1 MFWKTGCNCFPIIEL
16 MILSGKNE
24 ENTRMKKAKQCLIAL
39 LSGALL
45 AITVLSGCG
54 QSQKA
59 VSKNDDHLTVYLWE
73 NRLMKNI
80 VPYIHEQFPD
90 QDIEFITGNNDTDL
104 YSYFEEHGELPD
116 IITVRR
122 FSGKD
127 AQDLEPYLMD
137 FASYDVVS
145 RYYSYALQY
154 YKNSKDEIQW
164 LPICG
169 IPQTII
175 ANKTLFEQ
183 YGIKIPKNYKEY
195 AQACQQ
201 FYDNGIKPYS
211 LDLAEDWSA
220 HEVIQTGAIGE
231 FMSLDGIEW
240 RSSAESASGDI
251 AFDDALWKRIFSE
264 TSQFLKDSHFGKED
278 INIDINTGTQ
288 MFVEG
293 KSAMF
298 HGHPTVMQQL
308 QKQMDAELTRIPY
321 FSQTSDESY
330 VYMTPSLNIAFN
342 KNLEKDREKLDT
354 ALDVLD
360 CMISEEGQKL
370 IADGSGVISLN
381 TDVPTMMQDVPGLEE
396 EINHNAVY
404 IRYSAQKSFD
414 ASLEA
419 VHGLLSGEMD
429 ETQAYDTFRSV
440 MNRKDPEEK
449 ATVNFENEY
458 SISLNDR
465 NGRDAASSILTTI
478 REENDAQLALAPYY
492 YFTSSMY
499 KGECTSSRVGMMTA
513 KSSDTALYVAKING
527 KQVYGL
533 VENYLADADENFYV
547 TNKYE
552 LPIASG
558 MKMIVNQAASGF
570 SLKDL
575 TVNDKKIDKEK
586 EYSILLTDTTMSVLK
601 KINPKCEIEQLKD
614 TTLSSAWTEAMSNGQ
629 QPSAPED
636 YIEVEQ

>member
-1 MFWKTGCNCFPIIEL
+1 
-16 MILSGKNE
+16 
-24 ENTRMKKAKQCLIAL
+24 MKKAKHYLIAL
-39 LSGALL
+39 LSGVLVAT
-45 AITVLSGCG
+45 TVLSGCG
-54 QSQKA
+54 QSEKA
-59 VSKNDDHLTVYLWE
+59 VSENDDHLTVYLWE

-80 VPYIHEQFPD
+80 VPYIYEQFPD

-122 FSGKD
+122 FSGTD
-127 AQDLEPYLMD
+127 AQNLEPYLMD

-169 IPQTII
+169 MPQTII

-183 YGIKIPKNYKEY
+183 FGIKIPENYKEY

-251 AFDDALWKRIFSE
+251 AFDDTLWERIFSE
-264 TSQFLKDSHFGKED
+264 TNTFLKDSHFTSDD
-278 INIDINTGTQ
+278 ISVDINTAAQ
-288 MFVEG
+288 MFLEG
-293 KSAMF
+293 KAAMF
-298 HGHPTVMQQL
+298 HGYPALMQEYQE
-308 QKQMDAELTRIPY
+308 QMDAELTRIPF
-321 FSQTSDESY
+321 FSQISDEAFIN
-330 VYMTPSLNIAFN
+330 MTPSLNIAFN
-342 KNLEKDREKLDT
+342 KDLEKDQEKLDL
-354 ALDVLD
+354 AFDVLD
-360 CMISEEGQKL
+360 RMISKEGQTL
-370 IADGSGVISLN
+370 IAEGKGVISLN
-381 TDVPTMMQDVPGLEE
+381 VDVPNMMEDVPGLED
-396 EINHNAVY
+396 EINNNSVY

-414 ASLEA
+414 ASLKA

-429 ETQAYDTFRSV
+429 ETQAYDAFRST
-440 MNRKDPEEK
+440 MNSKDSKEK
-449 ATVNFENEY
+449 NTVNFKNEY
-458 SISLNDR
+458 SISLNDK

-478 REENDAQLALAPYY
+478 REENDAQLALVPYY
-492 YFTSSMY
+492 YFTSSIY
-499 KGECTSSRVGMMTA
+499 KGECTGSRVALMTA
-513 KSSDTALYVAKING
+513 KSSDAPLYLAKING
-527 KQVYGL
+527 KEVYEL
-533 VENYLADADENFYV
+533 AEKYLADSDEKFHV

-558 MKMIVNQAASGF
+558 MKIIVSQEENGF
-570 SLKDL
+570 SLQDIEVNKKKTDKD
-575 TVNDKKIDKEK
+575 K

-601 KINPKCEIEQLKD
+601 KINPECEIRQLKD
-614 TTLSSAWTEAMSNGQ
+614 TTLSSAWTAAMANGQ

-636 YIEVEQ
+636 YIEVEK

>member
-1 MFWKTGCNCFPIIEL
+1 MQKTKCYLAALVSGVLLVIG
-16 MILSGKNE
+16 IL
-24 ENTRMKKAKQCLIAL
+24 A
-39 LSGALL
+39 
-45 AITVLSGCG
+45 GCG
-54 QSQKA
+54 QSKKEI
-59 VSKNDDHLTVYLWE
+59 SKNDDHLTVYLWE

-80 VPYIHEQFPD
+80 APYIQEQFPD
-90 QDIEFITGNNDTDL
+90 HDIEFIVGNNDTDL

-122 FSGKD
+122 FSGTD
-127 AQDLEPYLMD
+127 AQDLQPYLMD

-175 ANKTLFEQ
+175 ANKTLFDQ
-183 YGIKIPKNYKEY
+183 YGIKIPENYEEY

-231 FMSLDGIEW
+231 FMSLDGIKW
-240 RSSAESASGDI
+240 RSSAESASEDI
-251 AFDDALWKRIFSE
+251 AFDDALWERIFSE
-264 TSQFLKDSHFGKED
+264 TNTFLRDSYFTKED
-278 INIDINTGTQ
+278 ISVDINTATQ
-288 MFVEG
+288 MFLEG
-293 KSAMF
+293 KAAMF
-298 HGHPTVMQQL
+298 HGYPALMQDFQE
-308 QKQMDAELTRIPY
+308 QMDAELIRIPF
-321 FSQTSDESY
+321 FSQISDEAFIN
-330 VYMTPSLNIAFN
+330 MTPSLNIAFN
-342 KNLEKDREKLDT
+342 KDLEKDQEKLEL

-381 TDVPTMMQDVPGLEE
+381 IDVPSMMEDVPGLED
-396 EINHNAVY
+396 EISDNSVY

-419 VHGLLSGEMD
+419 VHGLLSGKMD
-429 ETQAYDTFRSV
+429 ATQAYNVFRNV
-440 MNRKDPEEK
+440 MNSKDTEEK
-449 ATVNFENEY
+449 ATVNFEHKY
-458 SISLNDR
+458 SISLNDK

-478 REENDAQLALAPYY
+478 RKENDAQLAFAPYY
-492 YFTSSMY
+492 YFTSSVY
-499 KGECTSSRVGMMTA
+499 KGECAGSRVALMTA
-513 KSSDTALYVAKING
+513 KSSDTSLYLAKING
-527 KQVYGL
+527 KQIHEL
-533 VENYLADADENFYV
+533 VSKYLTDSNDDFSV
-547 TNKYE
+547 TDKYE

-558 MKMIVNQAASGF
+558 MKIVIKDEENKF
-570 SLKDL
+570 SLKDII
-575 TVNDKKIDKEK
+575 VNEKKLDEEK
-586 EYSILLTDTTMSVLK
+586 EYSILLTETTMSILK
-601 KINPKCEIEQLKD
+601 KINPECAIEQLKD
-614 TTLSSAWTEAMSNGQ
+614 TTLSSVWVASMANGQ

-636 YIEVEQ
+636 YIEVEK

>member
-1 MFWKTGCNCFPIIEL
+1 
-16 MILSGKNE
+16 
-24 ENTRMKKAKQCLIAL
+24 MKKAKQCLIAL
-39 LSGALL
+39 LPGVLL
-45 AITVLSGCG
+45 TITVLSGCG

-175 ANKTLFEQ
+175 ANKTLFDQ
-183 YGIKIPKNYKEY
+183 YGIKIPENYEEY

-231 FMSLDGIEW
+231 FMSLDGIKW
-240 RSSAESASGDI
+240 RSSAESASEDI
-251 AFDDALWKRIFSE
+251 EFDDALWERIFSE
-264 TSQFLKDSHFGKED
+264 TNTFLKDSHFTKED
-278 INIDINTGTQ
+278 ISVDINTATQ
-288 MFVEG
+288 MFLEG
-293 KSAMF
+293 KAAMF
-298 HGHPTVMQQL
+298 HGYPALMQDFQE
-308 QKQMDAELTRIPY
+308 QMDAELIRIPF
-321 FSQTSDESY
+321 FSQISDEAFIN
-330 VYMTPSLNIAFN
+330 MTLSLNIAFN
-342 KNLEKDREKLDT
+342 KDLEKDQEKLDL

-381 TDVPTMMQDVPGLEE
+381 TDVPSMMEDVPGLED
-396 EINHNAVY
+396 EISDNSVY

-429 ETQAYDTFRSV
+429 ATQAYNVFRNV
-440 MNRKDPEEK
+440 MNSKDTEEK
-449 ATVNFENEY
+449 ATVNFEHKY
-458 SISLNDR
+458 SISLNDK

-478 REENDAQLALAPYY
+478 RKENDAQLAFAPYY
-492 YFTSSMY
+492 YFTSSVY
-499 KGECTSSRVGMMTA
+499 KGECAGSRVALMTA
-513 KSSDTALYVAKING
+513 KSSDTSLYLAKING
-527 KQVYGL
+527 KQIHEL
-533 VENYLADADENFYV
+533 VSEYLTDSNDDFSV
-547 TNKYE
+547 TDKYE

-558 MKMIVNQAASGF
+558 MKIVIKDEENKF
-570 SLKDL
+570 SLKDII
-575 TVNDKKIDKEK
+575 VNEKKLDEEK
-586 EYSILLTDTTMSVLK
+586 EYSILLTETTMSILK
-601 KINPKCEIEQLKD
+601 KINPECAIEQLND
-614 TTLSSAWTEAMSNGQ
+614 TTLSSAWVAAMANGQ
-629 QPSAPED
+629 QPSAPEK
-636 YIEVEQ
+636 

>member
-1 MFWKTGCNCFPIIEL
+1 
-16 MILSGKNE
+16 
-24 ENTRMKKAKQCLIAL
+24 MKKKKRYLAVLVA
-39 LSGALL
+39 GVLL
-45 AITVLSGCG
+45 ATAVLSGCG
-54 QSQKA
+54 QSKKEI
-59 VSKNDDHLTVYLWE
+59 SKNDDHLTVYLWE

-80 VPYIHEQFPD
+80 APYIQEQFPD
-90 QDIEFITGNNDTDL
+90 HDIEFIVGNNDTDL

-122 FSGKD
+122 FSGTD
-127 AQDLEPYLMD
+127 AQDLQPYLMD

-175 ANKTLFEQ
+175 ANKTLFDQ
-183 YGIKIPKNYKEY
+183 YGIKIPENYEEY

-231 FMSLDGIEW
+231 FMSLDGIKW

-251 AFDDALWKRIFSE
+251 AFDDALWERIFSE
-264 TSQFLKDSHFGKED
+264 TNTFLRDSHFTKED
-278 INIDINTGTQ
+278 ISVDINTATQ
-288 MFVEG
+288 MFLEG
-293 KSAMF
+293 KAAMF
-298 HGHPTVMQQL
+298 HGYPALMQDFQE
-308 QKQMDAELTRIPY
+308 QMDAELIRIPF
-321 FSQTSDESY
+321 FSQISDEAFIN
-330 VYMTPSLNIAFN
+330 MTPSLNIAFN
-342 KNLEKDREKLDT
+342 KDLEKDQEKLDL

-381 TDVPTMMQDVPGLEE
+381 IDVPSMMEDVSGLED
-396 EINHNAVY
+396 EISDNSVY

-429 ETQAYDTFRSV
+429 ATQAYNVFRNV
-440 MNRKDPEEK
+440 MNSKDTEEK
-449 ATVNFENEY
+449 AIVNFEHTY
-458 SISLNDR
+458 SISLNDK

-478 REENDAQLALAPYY
+478 RKENDAQLAFAPYY
-492 YFTSSMY
+492 YFTSSVY
-499 KGECTSSRVGMMTA
+499 KGECASSRVALMTA
-513 KSSDTALYVAKING
+513 KNSDTSLYLAKING
-527 KQVYGL
+527 KQIHEL
-533 VENYLADADENFYV
+533 VSKYLTDSNDDFSV
-547 TNKYE
+547 TDKYE

-558 MKMIVNQAASGF
+558 MKIVIKDEKNKF
-570 SLKDL
+570 SLKDII
-575 TVNDKKIDKEK
+575 VNEKKLDEEK
-586 EYSILLTDTTMSVLK
+586 EYSILLTETTMSILK
-601 KINPKCEIEQLKD
+601 KINPECAIEQLND
-614 TTLSSAWTEAMSNGQ
+614 TTLSSAWVAAMANGQ

-636 YIEVEQ
+636 YIEVEK

>member
-1 MFWKTGCNCFPIIEL
+1 
-16 MILSGKNE
+16 
-24 ENTRMKKAKQCLIAL
+24 MKKAKHCLIAL
-39 LSGALL
+39 LSGVLVAT
-45 AITVLSGCG
+45 TVLSGCG
-54 QSQKA
+54 QSEKA
-59 VSKNDDHLTVYLWE
+59 VSENDDHLTVYLWE

-80 VPYIHEQFPD
+80 VPYIYEQFPD

-122 FSGKD
+122 FSGTD
-127 AQDLEPYLMD
+127 AQDLEPCLMD

-169 IPQTII
+169 MPQTII

-183 YGIKIPKNYKEY
+183 YGIRIPKNYKEY

-251 AFDDALWKRIFSE
+251 AFDDTLWERIFSE
-264 TSQFLKDSHFGKED
+264 TNTFLKDSHFTSDD
-278 INIDINTGTQ
+278 ISVDINTAAQ
-288 MFVEG
+288 MFLEG
-293 KSAMF
+293 KAAMF
-298 HGHPTVMQQL
+298 HGYPALMQEYQE
-308 QKQMDAELTRIPY
+308 QMDAELTRIPF
-321 FSQTSDESY
+321 FSQISDEAFIN
-330 VYMTPSLNIAFN
+330 MTPSLNIAFN
-342 KNLEKDREKLDT
+342 KDLEKDQEKLDL
-354 ALDVLD
+354 AFDVLD
-360 CMISEEGQKL
+360 RMISKEGQTL
-370 IADGSGVISLN
+370 IAEGKGVISLN
-381 TDVPTMMQDVPGLEE
+381 VDVPNMMEDVPGLED
-396 EINHNAVY
+396 EINNNSVY

-414 ASLEA
+414 ASLKA

-429 ETQAYDTFRSV
+429 ETQAYDAFRST
-440 MNRKDPEEK
+440 MNSKDSKEK
-449 ATVNFENEY
+449 NTVNFKNEY
-458 SISLNDR
+458 SISLNDK

-478 REENDAQLALAPYY
+478 REENDAQLALVPYY
-492 YFTSSMY
+492 YFTSSIY
-499 KGECTSSRVGMMTA
+499 KGECTGSRVALMTA
-513 KSSDTALYVAKING
+513 KSSDAPLYLAKING
-527 KQVYGL
+527 KEVYEL
-533 VENYLADADENFYV
+533 AEKYLADSDEKFHV

-558 MKMIVNQAASGF
+558 MKIIVSQEENGF
-570 SLKDL
+570 SLQDIEVNKKKTDKD
-575 TVNDKKIDKEK
+575 K

-601 KINPKCEIEQLKD
+601 KINPECEIRQLKD
-614 TTLSSAWTEAMSNGQ
+614 TTLSSAWTAAMANGQ

-636 YIEVEQ
+636 YIEVEK

>member
-1 MFWKTGCNCFPIIEL
+1 
-16 MILSGKNE
+16 
-24 ENTRMKKAKQCLIAL
+24 MKKAKHCLIAL
-39 LSGALL
+39 LSGVLVAT
-45 AITVLSGCG
+45 TVLSGCG
-54 QSQKA
+54 QSEKA
-59 VSKNDDHLTVYLWE
+59 VSENDDHLTVYLWE

-80 VPYIHEQFPD
+80 VPYIYEQFPD

-122 FSGKD
+122 FSGTD

-169 IPQTII
+169 MPQTII

-183 YGIKIPKNYKEY
+183 FGIKIPENYKEY

-231 FMSLDGIEW
+231 FMSLDGIKW
-240 RSSAESASGDI
+240 RSSAESSSGDI
-251 AFDDALWKRIFSE
+251 AFDDTLWERIFSE
-264 TSQFLKDSHFGKED
+264 TNTFLKDSHFTSDD
-278 INIDINTGTQ
+278 ISVDINTAAQ
-288 MFVEG
+288 MFLEG
-293 KSAMF
+293 KAAMF
-298 HGHPTVMQQL
+298 HGYPALMQEYQE
-308 QKQMDAELTRIPY
+308 QMGAELTRIPF
-321 FSQTSDESY
+321 FSQISDEAFIN
-330 VYMTPSLNIAFN
+330 MTPSLNIAFN
-342 KNLEKDREKLDT
+342 KDLEKDQEKLDL
-354 ALDVLD
+354 AFDVLD
-360 CMISEEGQKL
+360 RMISKEGQTL
-370 IADGSGVISLN
+370 IAEGKGVISLN
-381 TDVPTMMQDVPGLEE
+381 VDVPNMMEDVPGLED
-396 EINHNAVY
+396 EINNNSVY

-414 ASLEA
+414 ASLKA

-429 ETQAYDTFRSV
+429 ETQAYDAFRST
-440 MNRKDPEEK
+440 MNSKDSKEET
-449 ATVNFENEY
+449 TVNFENEY
-458 SISLNDR
+458 AISLNDK

-478 REENDAQLALAPYY
+478 REENDAQLALVPYY
-492 YFTSSMY
+492 YFTSSIY
-499 KGECTSSRVGMMTA
+499 KGECTGSRVALMTA
-513 KSSDTALYVAKING
+513 KSSDAPLYLAKING
-527 KQVYGL
+527 KEVYEL
-533 VENYLADADENFYV
+533 AEKYLADSDEKFHV

-558 MKMIVNQAASGF
+558 MKIIVSQEENGF
-570 SLKDL
+570 SLQDIEVNKKKTDKD
-575 TVNDKKIDKEK
+575 K

-601 KINPKCEIEQLKD
+601 KINPECEIRQLKD
-614 TTLSSAWTEAMSNGQ
+614 TTLSSAWTAAMANGQ

-636 YIEVEQ
+636 YIEVEK

>member
-1 MFWKTGCNCFPIIEL
+1 
-16 MILSGKNE
+16 
-24 ENTRMKKAKQCLIAL
+24 MKKAKHCLIAL
-39 LSGALL
+39 LSGVLVAT
-45 AITVLSGCG
+45 TVLSGCG
-54 QSQKA
+54 QSEKA
-59 VSKNDDHLTVYLWE
+59 VSENDDHLTVYLWE

-80 VPYIHEQFPD
+80 VPYIYEQFPD

-122 FSGKD
+122 FSGTD

-169 IPQTII
+169 MPQTII

-183 YGIKIPKNYKEY
+183 YGIRIPKNYKEY

-251 AFDDALWKRIFSE
+251 AFDDTLWERIFSE
-264 TSQFLKDSHFGKED
+264 TNTFLKDSHFTSDD
-278 INIDINTGTQ
+278 ISVDINTAAQ
-288 MFVEG
+288 MFLEG
-293 KSAMF
+293 KAAMF
-298 HGHPTVMQQL
+298 HGYPALMQEYQE
-308 QKQMDAELTRIPY
+308 QMDAELTRIPF
-321 FSQTSDESY
+321 FSQISDESFIN
-330 VYMTPSLNIAFN
+330 MTPSLNIAFN
-342 KNLEKDREKLDT
+342 KELEKDQEKLDL
-354 ALDVLD
+354 AFDVLD
-360 CMISEEGQKL
+360 RMISKEGQTL
-370 IADGSGVISLN
+370 IAEGKGVISLN
-381 TDVPTMMQDVPGLEE
+381 VDVPNMMEDVPGLED
-396 EINHNAVY
+396 EINNNSVY

-414 ASLEA
+414 ASLKA

-429 ETQAYDTFRSV
+429 ETQAYDAFRST
-440 MNRKDPEEK
+440 MNSKDSKEK
-449 ATVNFENEY
+449 NTVNFKNEY
-458 SISLNDR
+458 SISLNDK

-478 REENDAQLALAPYY
+478 REENDAQLALVPYY
-492 YFTSSMY
+492 YFTSSIY
-499 KGECTSSRVGMMTA
+499 KGECTGSRVALMTA
-513 KSSDTALYVAKING
+513 KSSDAPLYLAKING
-527 KQVYGL
+527 KEVYEL
-533 VENYLADADENFYV
+533 AEKYLADSDEKFHV

-558 MKMIVNQAASGF
+558 MKIIVSQEENGF
-570 SLKDL
+570 SLQDIEVNKKKTDKD
-575 TVNDKKIDKEK
+575 K

-601 KINPKCEIEQLKD
+601 KINPECEIRQLKD
-614 TTLSSAWTEAMSNGQ
+614 TTLSSAWTAAMANGQ

-636 YIEVEQ
+636 YIEVEK

>member
-1 MFWKTGCNCFPIIEL
+1 
-16 MILSGKNE
+16 
-24 ENTRMKKAKQCLIAL
+24 MKKAKQCLIAL
-39 LSGALL
+39 LPGVLL
-45 AITVLSGCG
+45 TITVLSGCG

-154 YKNSKDEIQW
+154 YKNSKNEIQW

-264 TSQFLKDSHFGKED
+264 TNTFLKDSHFTSDD
-278 INIDINTGTQ
+278 ISVDINTAAQ
-288 MFVEG
+288 MFLEG
-293 KSAMF
+293 KAAMF
-298 HGHPTVMQQL
+298 HGYPALMQEYQE
-308 QKQMDAELTRIPY
+308 QMDAELTRIPF
-321 FSQTSDESY
+321 FSQISDEAFIN
-330 VYMTPSLNIAFN
+330 MTPSLNIAFN
-342 KNLEKDREKLDT
+342 KELEKDQEKLDL
-354 ALDVLD
+354 AFDVLE
-360 CMISEEGQKL
+360 CMISKEGQTL
-370 IADGSGVISLN
+370 IADGKGVISLN
-381 TDVPTMMQDVPGLEE
+381 VDVPNMMEDVPGLED
-396 EINHNAVY
+396 EINNNSVY

-414 ASLEA
+414 ASLKA

-429 ETQAYDTFRSV
+429 ETQAYDAFRST
-440 MNRKDPEEK
+440 MNSKDSKEET
-449 ATVNFENEY
+449 TVNFENEY
-458 SISLNDR
+458 AISLNDK

-478 REENDAQLALAPYY
+478 REENDAQLALVPYY
-492 YFTSSMY
+492 YFTSSIY
-499 KGECTSSRVGMMTA
+499 KGECTGSRVALMTA
-513 KSSDTALYVAKING
+513 KSYFR
-527 KQVYGL
+527 
-533 VENYLADADENFYV
+533 NYICLFDYLF
-547 TNKYE
+547 
-552 LPIASG
+552 I
-558 MKMIVNQAASGF
+558 
-570 SLKDL
+570 
-575 TVNDKKIDKEK
+575 
-586 EYSILLTDTTMSVLK
+586 
-601 KINPKCEIEQLKD
+601 
-614 TTLSSAWTEAMSNGQ
+614 SS
-629 QPSAPED
+629 
-636 YIEVEQ
+636 

>member
-1 MFWKTGCNCFPIIEL
+1 
-16 MILSGKNE
+16 
-24 ENTRMKKAKQCLIAL
+24 MKKKKRYLAVLVA
-39 LSGALL
+39 GVLL
-45 AITVLSGCG
+45 ATAVLSGCG
-54 QSQKA
+54 QSKKEI
-59 VSKNDDHLTVYLWE
+59 SKNDDHLTVYLWE
-73 NRLMKNI
+73 NSLMKNI
-80 VPYIHEQFPD
+80 VPYIQEQFPD
-90 QDIEFITGNNDTDL
+90 HDIEFIVGNNDTDL

-122 FSGKD
+122 FSGTD
-127 AQDLEPYLMD
+127 AQDLQPYLMD

-175 ANKTLFEQ
+175 ANKTLFDQ
-183 YGIKIPKNYKEY
+183 YGIKIPENYEEY

-231 FMSLDGIEW
+231 FMSLDGIKW

-251 AFDDALWKRIFSE
+251 AFDDALWERIFSE
-264 TSQFLKDSHFGKED
+264 TNTFLRDSHFTKED
-278 INIDINTGTQ
+278 ISVDINTATQ
-288 MFVEG
+288 MFLEG
-293 KSAMF
+293 KAAMF
-298 HGHPTVMQQL
+298 HGYPALMEDFQE
-308 QKQMDAELTRIPY
+308 QMDAELIRIPF
-321 FSQTSDESY
+321 FSQISDEAFIN
-330 VYMTPSLNIAFN
+330 MTPSLNIAFN
-342 KNLEKDREKLDT
+342 KDLEKDQEKLDL

-381 TDVPTMMQDVPGLEE
+381 IDVPSMMEDVPGLED
-396 EINHNAVY
+396 EISDNSVY

-429 ETQAYDTFRSV
+429 ATQAYNVFRNV
-440 MNRKDPEEK
+440 MNSKDTEEK
-449 ATVNFENEY
+449 ATVNFEHKY
-458 SISLNDR
+458 SISLNDK

-478 REENDAQLALAPYY
+478 RKENDAQLAFAPYY
-492 YFTSSMY
+492 YFTSSVY
-499 KGECTSSRVGMMTA
+499 KGECAGSRVALMTA
-513 KSSDTALYVAKING
+513 KSSDTSLYLAKING
-527 KQVYGL
+527 KQIHEL
-533 VENYLADADENFYV
+533 VREYLTDSNDDFSV
-547 TNKYE
+547 TDKYE

-558 MKMIVNQAASGF
+558 MKIVIKDEENKF
-570 SLKDL
+570 SLKDII
-575 TVNDKKIDKEK
+575 VNEKKLDEEK
-586 EYSILLTDTTMSVLK
+586 EYSILLTETTMSILK
-601 KINPKCEIEQLKD
+601 KINPECAIEQLND
-614 TTLSSAWTEAMSNGQ
+614 TTLSSAWVAAMANGQ

-636 YIEVEQ
+636 YIEVEK

>member
-1 MFWKTGCNCFPIIEL
+1 ME
-16 MILSGKNE
+16 
-24 ENTRMKKAKQCLIAL
+24 KAKHYLIAL
-39 LSGALL
+39 LSGVLVA
-45 AITVLSGCG
+45 ATVLSGCG

-59 VSKNDDHLTVYLWE
+59 VSKNDEHLTVYLWE
-73 NRLMKNI
+73 NRLIKNI
-80 VPYIHEQFPD
+80 APYIQEQFPD
-90 QDIEFITGNNDTDL
+90 QDIEFIIGNNDTDL

-116 IITVRR
+116 ILTVRR
-122 FSGKD
+122 FSGTD
-127 AQDLEPYLMD
+127 AQDLQPYLLD

-169 IPQTII
+169 MPQTII

-183 YGIKIPKNYKEY
+183 YGIKIPENYEEY

-211 LDLAEDWSA
+211 MDLGEDWSNN
-220 HEVIQTGAIGE
+220 EIIQAAAIGE
-231 FMSLDGIEW
+231 FTSLDGIEW
-240 RSSAESASGDI
+240 RNGAETAADEVK
-251 AFDDALWKRIFSE
+251 FDDALWKRIFSE

-278 INIDINTGTQ
+278 INIDIDTGTQ
-288 MFVEG
+288 MFVDG

-308 QKQMDAELTRIPY
+308 QKQMDAELIRIPY

-381 TDVPTMMQDVPGLEE
+381 TDVPTMMQDVSGLEE
-396 EINHNAVY
+396 EINNNAVY

-429 ETQAYDTFRSV
+429 ETQAYDAFRST
-440 MNRKDPEEK
+440 MNSKDSKEK
-449 ATVNFENEY
+449 NTVNFENEY
-458 SISLNDR
+458 AISLNDK

-478 REENDAQLALAPYY
+478 REENDAQLALVPYY
-492 YFTSSMY
+492 YFTSSIY

-513 KSSDTALYVAKING
+513 KSSDTALYFAKTNG
-527 KQVYGL
+527 IQVYEL

-558 MKMIVNQAASGF
+558 MKMIVSQKESGF

-586 EYSILLTDTTMSVLK
+586 EYSILLTDTTMSILK
-601 KINPKCEIEQLKD
+601 KINPECEIGQLKD
-614 TTLSSAWTEAMSNGQ
+614 TTLSSAWTAAMANGQ

-636 YIEVEQ
+636 YIEVEK

>member
-1 MFWKTGCNCFPIIEL
+1 
-16 MILSGKNE
+16 
-24 ENTRMKKAKQCLIAL
+24 MKQKKRYLAAL
-39 LSGALL
+39 VAGVLL
-45 AITVLSGCG
+45 ATAVLSGCG
-54 QSQKA
+54 QSKKEI
-59 VSKNDDHLTVYLWE
+59 SKNDDHLTVYLWE

-80 VPYIHEQFPD
+80 APYIQEQFPD
-90 QDIEFITGNNDTDL
+90 HDIEFIVGNNDTDL

-122 FSGKD
+122 FSGTD
-127 AQDLEPYLMD
+127 AQDLQPYLMD

-175 ANKTLFEQ
+175 ANKTLFDQ
-183 YGIKIPKNYKEY
+183 YGIKIPENYEEY

-231 FMSLDGIEW
+231 FMSLDGIKW
-240 RSSAESASGDI
+240 RSSAESASEDI
-251 AFDDALWKRIFSE
+251 AFDDALWERIFSE
-264 TSQFLKDSHFGKED
+264 TNTFLRDSYFTKED
-278 INIDINTGTQ
+278 ISVDINTATQ
-288 MFVEG
+288 MFLEG
-293 KSAMF
+293 KAAMF
-298 HGHPTVMQQL
+298 HGYPALMQDFQE
-308 QKQMDAELTRIPY
+308 QMDAELIRIPF
-321 FSQTSDESY
+321 FSQISDEAFIN
-330 VYMTPSLNIAFN
+330 MTPSLNIAFN
-342 KNLEKDREKLDT
+342 KDLEKDQEKLEL

-381 TDVPTMMQDVPGLEE
+381 IYVPSMMEDVPGLED
-396 EINHNAVY
+396 EISDNSVY

-419 VHGLLSGEMD
+419 VHGLLSGKMD
-429 ETQAYDTFRSV
+429 ATQAYNVFRNV
-440 MNRKDPEEK
+440 MNSKDTEEK
-449 ATVNFENEY
+449 ATVNFEHKY
-458 SISLNDR
+458 SISLNDK

-478 REENDAQLALAPYY
+478 RKENDAQLAFAPYY
-492 YFTSSMY
+492 YFTSSVY
-499 KGECTSSRVGMMTA
+499 KGECAGSRVALMTA
-513 KSSDTALYVAKING
+513 KSSDTSLYLAKING
-527 KQVYGL
+527 KQIHEL
-533 VENYLADADENFYV
+533 VSKYLTDSNDDFSV
-547 TNKYE
+547 TDKYE

-558 MKMIVNQAASGF
+558 MKIVIKDEENKF
-570 SLKDL
+570 SLKDII
-575 TVNDKKIDKEK
+575 VNEKKLDEEK
-586 EYSILLTDTTMSVLK
+586 EYSILLTETTMSILK
-601 KINPKCEIEQLKD
+601 KINPECAIEQLKD
-614 TTLSSAWTEAMSNGQ
+614 TTLSSVWVASMANGQ

-636 YIEVEQ
+636 YIEVEK

>member
-1 MFWKTGCNCFPIIEL
+1 

-24 ENTRMKKAKQCLIAL
+24 ENKSMKKAKRCLIAVV
-39 LSGALL
+39 SGVLVAT
-45 AITVLSGCG
+45 AVLSGCG
-54 QSQKA
+54 QSKKE

-80 VPYIHEQFPD
+80 APYIHEQFPD
-90 QDIEFITGNNDTDL
+90 QDIEFIIGNNDTDL
-104 YSYFEEHGELPD
+104 YSYFKEHDELPD

-122 FSGKD
+122 FSGTD
-127 AQDLEPYLMD
+127 AQDLQPYLMD

-145 RYYSYALQY
+145 KYYSYAVQY
-154 YKNSKDEIQW
+154 YKNADDEIQW

-175 ANKTLFEQ
+175 ANKTLFDQ
-183 YGIKIPKNYKEY
+183 YGVKIPENYEEY
-195 AQACQQ
+195 VQACQQ

-211 LDLAEDWSA
+211 MDLGEDWSNN
-220 HEVIQTGAIGE
+220 EIIQAAAIGE
-231 FMSLDGIEW
+231 FTSLDGIEW
-240 RSSAESASGDI
+240 RNGAETA
-251 AFDDALWKRIFSE
+251 
-264 TSQFLKDSHFGKED
+264 
-278 INIDINTGTQ
+278 
-288 MFVEG
+288 
-293 KSAMF
+293 
-298 HGHPTVMQQL
+298 
-308 QKQMDAELTRIPY
+308 
-321 FSQTSDESY
+321 SDESY

-396 EINHNAVY
+396 EINNNAVY

-429 ETQAYDTFRSV
+429 EIQAYDTLRSV

-449 ATVNFENEY
+449 ATVNFKNEY

-478 REENDAQLALAPYY
+478 REENEAQLALAPYY

-513 KSSDTALYVAKING
+513 KSSDTALYYAKING
-527 KQVYGL
+527 KQVYEL

-558 MKMIVNQAASGF
+558 MKMIVNQAESGF

-614 TTLSSAWTEAMSNGQ
+614 TTLSSAWTKAMSKGQ